1 MLSRIYIQCF
11 ENNKGAEKD
20 EVNYER
26 LKNPKKKCF
35 GHKSQTGPIR
45 VRFDSLLTDTH
56 DQLKNLKLIVNY
68 FGILRIIIQKT
79 DHIIR

>member
-11 ENNKGAEKD
+11 ETNRGAEKV

-26 LKNPKKKCF
+26 LKTPKKMF
-35 GHKSQTGPIR
+35 RPQERTGFIR

-56 DQLKNLKLIVNY
+56 DQLKN
-68 FGILRIIIQKT
+68 
-79 DHIIR
+79 